1 MKLFFSW
8 CKKTKKAYYL
18 KEDFVKIMNITT
30 DLKKEKKKLLSW
42 IKKAKKLGT
51 KKALSFVK
59 TATKLIDYIANYFAF
74 NSTNAILEGIMN
86 KV

>member
-1 MKLFFSW
+1 
-8 CKKTKKAYYL
+8 
-18 KEDFVKIMNITT
+18 
-30 DLKKEKKKLLSW
+30 
-42 IKKAKKLGT
+42 KLGT

-86 KV
+86 KVKAIKRKAFGVPNPYQMAIRIFLGFEPKTSLYSIV